1 MKTAIISLTK
11 NGGITAVKVKE
22 AIGGDLFNRVPP
34 EPYMTTVLRR
44 PLSVLMPEIFDK
56 YDRFVLIMAVG
67 IAVRVVA
74 PLIKTK
80 DVDPA
85 IVVMDEKGMFAISFL
100 SGHLGGANDLALEL
114 ERKIQSIAVI
124 TTATDVNNTVAFDM
138 VAKKNNCVIPNLS
151 RLAKVSSA
159 VVNGRLIKVAS
170 DFPIEGRLP
179 RNIVLAD
186 EVKKEESVRITNK
199 LVTAFPGLIL
209 VPKNL
214 VLGIG
219 CRRGTPYKKIR
230 KALTKFLHE
239 KGYNE
244 MAIDVITS
252 VDIKADE
259 KGLIELSRNMNVP
272 FYTYDPDQLRRIS
285 SKYTAS
291 AFVAAVTGTPSVAE
305 AAALIHAKGGFTI
318 VPKTVVDGITFSLAE
333 VPTKIKI

>member
-1 MKTAIISLTK
+1 MKDIRDDEFRVIGKPSPSSV
-11 NGGITAVKVKE
+11 GG
-22 AIGGDLFNRVPP
+22 GGKK
-34 EPYMTTVLRR
+34 
-44 PLSVLMPEIFDK
+44 MP
-56 YDRFVLIMAVG
+56 
-67 IAVRVVA
+67 
-74 PLIKTK
+74 T
-80 DVDPA
+80 
-85 IVVMDEKGMFAISFL
+85 
-100 SGHLGGANDLALEL
+100 
-114 ERKIQSIAVI
+114 
-124 TTATDVNNTVAFDM
+124 
-138 VAKKNNCVIPNLS
+138 
-151 RLAKVSSA
+151 
-159 VVNGRLIKVAS
+159 RLIS
-170 DFPIEGRLP
+170 
-179 RNIVLAD
+179 
-186 EVKKEESVRITNK
+186 
-199 LVTAFPGLIL
+199 IL
-209 VPKNL
+209 SLLL

-244 MAIDVITS
+244 AAIDVITS